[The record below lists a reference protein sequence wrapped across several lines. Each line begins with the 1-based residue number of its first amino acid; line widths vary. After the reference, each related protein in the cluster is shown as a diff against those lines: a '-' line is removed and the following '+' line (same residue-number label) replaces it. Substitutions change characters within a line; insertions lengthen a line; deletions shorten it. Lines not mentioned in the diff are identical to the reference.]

1 MGLDRPAVDKA
12 VVQKLSCVVQPVP
25 DVAEHHPEGLGHGDG
40 VPEVGVILALA
51 LLCQHVGVLRLLG
64 GHLLR

>member
-1 MGLDRPAVDKA
+1 M
-12 VVQKLSCVVQPVP
+12 VQKLSRVVQPVP